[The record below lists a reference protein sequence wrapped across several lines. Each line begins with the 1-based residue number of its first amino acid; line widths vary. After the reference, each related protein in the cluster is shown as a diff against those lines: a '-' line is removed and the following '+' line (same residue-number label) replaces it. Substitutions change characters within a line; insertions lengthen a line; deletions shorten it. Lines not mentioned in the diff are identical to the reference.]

1 MAWHGYTAVVSERRW
16 NMDPKITV
24 AIVVLVA
31 ALAWISYAA
40 HPTARRLRQAIIDT
54 AEALVA

>member
-1 MAWHGYTAVVSERRW
+1 
-16 NMDPKITV
+16 MDPKITV